1 MVDVRWTC
9 SFLHEKSPTCHKMT
23 SAGKLTI
30 PRLNRSI
37 SHRSSFARVRQIP
50 LFLFELS
57 LSFAFRGVHKSPARS
72 PDLVLITIRPTE
84 ISESLSFA
92 AAVFA
97 LSSIDFLLIPKLTQ
111 LFKGSFLLSPFQC
124 QSKRARTSSIMGDF
138 NTEAFTLLALSIV
151 IIGLRTCARWIM
163 VGPKNFQA
171 DDYLMLVA
179 CVSIHGCFNL
189 VISFAYHPRRW
200 FMDLKLAPLTWSA
213 PGLWALPIIQ

>member
-9 SFLHEKSPTCHKMT
+9 SFLHEKSPTCHKIT
-23 SAGKLTI
+23 SAGKLTV

-50 LFLFELS
+50 HSFLELS

-97 LSSIDFLLIPKLTQ
+97 LSPIDFPLIPKLTQ

-124 QSKRARTSSIMGDF
+124 HRVKEPAPRQS
-138 NTEAFTLLALSIV
+138 
-151 IIGLRTCARWIM
+151 W
-163 VGPKNFQA
+163 
-171 DDYLMLVA
+171 
-179 CVSIHGCFNL
+179 
-189 VISFAYHPRRW
+189 VISTPRPLPCW
-200 FMDLKLAPLTWSA
+200 PCLLSSSASELVQDGLWLAPKISK
-213 PGLWALPIIQ
+213 PMII